1 MPSYAVLGATGNT
14 GRAIVQVLLD
24 RADTDS
30 RIEIH
35 AYCRSKEKLFR
46 LCPAAEVSKSLSVFE
61 GRLDDDRLID
71 ECLRG
76 ADAVFLVVAIVD
88 NMPGCTVAM
97 QTAEA
102 VVASLQRLRAADPA
116 IRPPRLVM
124 LSSASLEPSFC
135 NDVPAPVHWVL
146 QTAVSHLYR
155 DLAAA
160 EAFLRAQ
167 SGWLSATFVKP
178 GGLVHDQAR
187 GHEVRLDRAQT
198 PLSFLDLAAGMV
210 EVAEAGDDRYNM
222 RSVSVVPTSRVE
234 TFPWDGVYYAFT
246 GLLFHFLPWTYRY
259 LGEYPLQ
266 SRLDKDK
273 RA

>member
-1 MPSYAVLGATGNT
+1 MPFYAVLGATGNT

-24 RADTDS
+24 RGDQDT
-30 RIEIH
+30 RVH
-35 AYCRSKEKLFR
+35 AYCRSQEKLFR
-46 LCPAAEVSKSLSVFE
+46 LCPQAEDSERVSVFE
-61 GRLDDDRLID
+61 GRLDGDRLID

-76 ADAVFLVVAIVD
+76 TDAVFLVVAVVD

-102 VVASLQRLRAADPA
+102 VVASLRRLRATDPST
-116 IRPPRLVM
+116 RPPRLVM

-135 NDVPAPVHWVL
+135 DDVPAPVHWVL

-167 SGWLSATFVKP
+167 SDWLSATFVKP
-178 GGLVHDQAR
+178 GGLVHDVQR

-210 EVAEAGDDRYNM
+210 EVAETSDGRYNM
-222 RSVSVVPTSRVE
+222 RSVSVVPTSREVK
-234 TFPWDGVYYAFT
+234 FPWDGVYYALT
-246 GLLFHFLPWTYRY
+246 GLLFHFLPWMYRFI
-259 LGEYPLQ
+259 GEYPLP
-266 SRLDKDK
+266 SGEDEK
-273 RA
+273 A